1 MNKLKNKQQLIY
13 RWRKFINDIGKDT
26 LFNLPENKLLPG
38 RYIYSRLKLKQQW
51 KETETIS

>member
-1 MNKLKNKQQLIY
+1 MNKLKNMQQLIY

-51 KETETIS
+51 KETIS